1 MRTAGFTENAQVLLF
16 LCVLLACM
24 QPKAFKHIIRGGFTM
39 LSGRTSDRKTNSTFF
54 RRGNKVLD
62 PSGRAGKWSMLA
74 GWERAT
80 YRAGAAIAFLGFM
93 DMRTNH
99 PTALRVVGILIVTVA
114 VTATVFFGNIHLN
127 KRKLSRG
134 IVMPIH
140 RTLAPIV
147 EQYAHITPTQW
158 IDVPDDYATN
168 ASTRVVIHL
177 PQEFPATTEQR
188 RAIPPIVAA
197 KLGGEWDSE
206 FNMKGKDPRL
216 IMRPAP
222 QPPDSIRLSQ
232 LVDAMDRAPEHAP
245 ILGVGSHEKII
256 SADLNSDSPHIALS
270 MGSGGGK
277 STAVRAL
284 AIQLLRNGAEVEIID
299 IAKRGVS
306 HLWGKRIEGVS
317 IWRTAETAHNALVR
331 LGKEMEGRYEEIYID
346 PTREGTFT
354 RRIVIFEEVNAS
366 FKMLTDYWKTIKT
379 KEDPKDSPAVTAF
392 ANMLFAGRQGRMNV
406 IAVAQSFSARAIG
419 GPESRENFAIRIL
432 GRYSVNAWKML
443 APEVWP
449 APRSSRHVGR
459 VQMVTGGEA
468 FATQVLYTTDEEAYA
483 YATSRPRTRQPVVT
497 TVTTEH
503 VANARVYTLA
513 EAVREEIIPAKY
525 NYDTAK
531 KIRQR
536 NPSFP
541 EMPATAEAITEWFA
555 NYPGGK

>member
-1 MRTAGFTENAQVLLF
+1 
-16 LCVLLACM
+16 
-24 QPKAFKHIIRGGFTM
+24 M
-39 LSGRTSDRKTNSTFF
+39 LSGRTAGESKTNATFF
-54 RRGNKVLD
+54 RKGNRVLD
-62 PSGRAGKWSMLA
+62 RSGRASRWAMLA
-74 GWERAT
+74 GWQRAT
-80 YRAGAAIAFLGFM
+80 YRIGAALTFLGFF
-93 DMRTNH
+93 DLRANH
-99 PTALRVVGILIVTVA
+99 PTLLRIIGISLATIALTVVA
-114 VTATVFFGNIHLN
+114 FFGRIHLN
-127 KRKLSRG
+127 TRQINRG
-134 IVMPIH
+134 VIIPIH
-140 RTLAPIV
+140 RTLAPLV
-147 EQYAHITPTQW
+147 EQYAHIQPSNW
-158 IDVPDDYATN
+158 IEVPSDYATN
-168 ASTRVVIHL
+168 SSARIVIHL
-177 PQEFPATTEQR
+177 PQEFPATAEQR
-188 RAIPPIVAA
+188 RTIPPIVAS

-206 FNMKGKDPRL
+206 FKMRGKDPRL

-222 QPPDSIRLSQ
+222 MPPETVRLPQ
-232 LVDAMDRAPEHAP
+232 LTEAMANAPEHAP
-245 ILGVGSHEKII
+245 ILGVGSYDKVI

-284 AIQLLRNGAEVEIID
+284 TIQLIRNGAEVEIID

-306 HLWGKRIEGVS
+306 HLWAKGIEGVS

-331 LGKEMEGRYEEIYID
+331 LGKEMEGRYEEIYTD
-346 PTREGTFT
+346 PSREGQFV

-366 FKMLTDYWKTIKT
+366 FKMLADYWKQIRT
-379 KEDPKDSPAVTAF
+379 KEDAKESPAVIAF
-392 ANMLFAGRQGRMNV
+392 ANMLFAGRQGRINV

-483 YATSRPRTRQPVVT
+483 YATFKPRTRQPVVT

-503 VANARVYTLA
+503 VANERVYTLA
-513 EAVREEIIPAKY
+513 EAVRENIIPVEYEA
-525 NYDTAK
+525 AK

-536 NPSFP
+536 NADFP
-541 EMPATAEAITEWFA
+541 RGPQYTRQELTKWFA